1 MVMRLLGRA
10 VGLVGTYAGAFLGIF
25 LLAYTVT
32 HAYAG
37 AFLGVNIAIGVFK
50 SRRERGVLC

>member
-1 MVMRLLGRA
+1 MRLLGRA
-10 VGLVGTYAGAFLGIF
+10 VGLVGIFLLALVGIF

-32 HAYAG
+32 HVYAG

>member
-10 VGLVGTYAGAFLGIF
+10 VGLVGIFLLALVGFF

-32 HAYAG
+32 HVYAG